1 MRTVL
6 LTENYRSVQPVLDV
20 SRILIDRNEE
30 RLVSHLEGLSKV
42 LISRGEEVRD
52 LTQLPV
58 IRAYDSKVQ
67 EEAGVLMEIEKL
79 LESGTDPAEIA
90 VIYYRHAQADQL
102 IRLMGRKQLPYALR
116 KQLNSLDVPLVDRS
130 CRSWSM
136 QAKNTGSRTVQNTCF
151 LKCCISHSLVSTDT
165 TFCLWLLI
173 CRVKGPITTGVR

>member
-67 EEAGVLMEIEKL
+67 EEAG
-79 LESGTDPAEIA
+79 
-90 VIYYRHAQADQL
+90 
-102 IRLMGRKQLPYALR
+102 
-116 KQLNSLDVPLVDRS
+116 
-130 CRSWSM
+130 
-136 QAKNTGSRTVQNTCF
+136 F
-151 LKCCISHSLVSTDT
+151 
-165 TFCLWLLI
+165 
-173 CRVKGPITTGVR
+173 